1 MGKGFR
7 AFLKERIREKILSTA
22 LVLSL
27 ISLMSL
33 LDARSEEVGF
43 LCKVSARLSRSQRS
57 AWSSSL
63 MTSAILFDSLKCHF
77 ILSIGVL
84 AYGIPNCFNVQLQ
97 CELRRIVAHCC

>member
-33 LDARSEEVGF
+33 LESMMPG
-43 LCKVSARLSRSQRS
+43 
-57 AWSSSL
+57 
-63 MTSAILFDSLKCHF
+63 
-77 ILSIGVL
+77 
-84 AYGIPNCFNVQLQ
+84 
-97 CELRRIVAHCC
+97 LRRLVFSVRFQLG